1 VILDC
6 RVLAGQTP
14 LIYGSEGWG
23 FESLRAR
30 PAHRPLARP
39 AGGFLV
45 VLGATLGAT
54 RASQPPNRAR
64 LIDSAAAR
72 PSPSSRCPY
81 TSLVIAILACPSTS
95 ETTCSGVLW
104 ASILKRPSD
113 VARADASDRAR
124 PARTAGR
131 RSARS
136 CPGPSAPHLARED
149 QTVIL
154 PQRPGRHLGLS
165 LPSPML
171 PKPRRQLGSQHQ
183 RPPRLGCL
191 QLADHQPSPASRRD
205 ITILDPLHA
214 MSHPQRPSLPIQHR
228 PVQAEHLTAAHP
240 VGQSQHRRLEPVPGS
255 GV

>member
-64 LIDSAAAR
+64 LIDSPPPAR

-95 ETTCSGVLW
+95 ETTCSGVPW
-104 ASILKRPSD
+104 ASISE
-113 VARADASDRAR
+113 
-124 PARTAGR
+124 
-131 RSARS
+131 
-136 CPGPSAPHLARED
+136 APE
-149 QTVIL
+149 
-154 PQRPGRHLGLS
+154 
-165 LPSPML
+165 
-171 PKPRRQLGSQHQ
+171 
-183 RPPRLGCL
+183 
-191 QLADHQPSPASRRD
+191 
-205 ITILDPLHA
+205 
-214 MSHPQRPSLPIQHR
+214 
-228 PVQAEHLTAAHP
+228 
-240 VGQSQHRRLEPVPGS
+240 
-255 GV
+255 